1 MVTLVKDAGEAESLQ
16 DLARG
21 GQIGRRDQNV
31 AVEVRAV
38 AAIGVEPGRDSRPL
52 QDDGS
57 HPGFDAWALLQRGR
71 TADEIA
77 SVIESRYAGG
87 TDRAAVRADTYEV
100 LGKLYEA
107 GVIVQD
113 ASAGSDPV
121 AESADDL
128 PEEDRPYQRPI
139 LERYTDMQEYLLA
152 DPIHGVDERGW
163 PAGTAASG

>member
-1 MVTLVKDAGEAESLQ
+1 MSAAPHPPLPRERLAIDARKVVHETMDGEVILIDLETGDYYSL
-16 DLARG
+16 RG
-21 GQIGRRDQNV
+21 
-31 AVEVRAV
+31 A
-38 AAIGVEPGRDSRPL
+38 
-52 QDDGS
+52 
-57 HPGFDAWALLQRGR
+57 GFDAWALLQRGR

>member
-1 MVTLVKDAGEAESLQ
+1 MSVLPRPPLPHERLAIDARKVVHETMEGEVIVIDLETGDYYSL
-16 DLARG
+16 RG
-21 GQIGRRDQNV
+21 
-31 AVEVRAV
+31 A
-38 AAIGVEPGRDSRPL
+38 
-52 QDDGS
+52 
-57 HPGFDAWALLQRGR
+57 GFDAWALLQRGR
-71 TADEIA
+71 TADEIV

-100 LGKLYEA
+100 LGKLYDA
-107 GVIVQD
+107 GVIVQE

-128 PEEDRPYQRPI
+128 REEDRPYQRPI